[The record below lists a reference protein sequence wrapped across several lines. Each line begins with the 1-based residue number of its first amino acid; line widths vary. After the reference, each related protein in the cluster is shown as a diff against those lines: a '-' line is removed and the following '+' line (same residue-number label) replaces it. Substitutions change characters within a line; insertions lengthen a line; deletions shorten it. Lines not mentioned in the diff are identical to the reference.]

1 MSGAS
6 SPLQQTAARHAISE
20 ALRELTLV
28 SDEARF
34 QIHLFSLEAKRR
46 WNEIESKLRH
56 LEARMAQ
63 GTDETAA
70 TKELSQAIRELIAHQ
85 RSSESPPTPVRALM
99 RLEVPTC
106 RSDQTL
112 KDAAGAMERAQC
124 SALAVVD
131 ERGLFAGLLSERDI
145 CMGAY
150 TSGAALSETS
160 IAATMRRDV
169 ETLTPDATIASAAE
183 LMRSRK
189 LEYVPVLDPERRI
202 VGMLWLRDFA
212 RRVEATDE
220 PDFDPAWLA
229 ATVVDA
235 YAR

>member
-6 SPLQQTAARHAISE
+6 SPMQQTAARQAISE

-85 RSSESPPTPVRALM
+85 RKSDSPPTPVKTLM
-99 RLEVPTC
+99 TREVPTC
-106 RSDQTL
+106 RTDQNL
-112 KDAAGAMERAQC
+112 KDAAGTMARVQC

-131 ERGLFAGLLSERDI
+131 QRGVFAGLLSERDI

-150 TSGAALSETS
+150 TSGTTLAETP
-160 IAATMRRDV
+160 IAATMQAEV
-169 ETLTPDATIASAAE
+169 YTLKPDDTVASAAE
-183 LMRSRK
+183 LMRSHK
-189 LEYVPVLDPERRI
+189 LEYVPVLDDERRI

-212 RRVEATDE
+212 RRVEAEDE
-220 PDFDPAWLA
+220 PGFDPAWLA

>member
-6 SPLQQTAARHAISE
+6 HTVQQNAARNAISE
-20 ALRELTLV
+20 ALRELTVV

-63 GTDETAA
+63 GTDETDA
-70 TKELSQAIRELIAHQ
+70 TKELSQAIRELLTHR
-85 RSSESPPTPVRALM
+85 RSAESPPTPVRALM
-99 RLEVPTC
+99 ARQVATC

-112 KDAAGAMERAQC
+112 SDAAGAMARAQC
-124 SALAVVD
+124 NALAVVD
-131 ERGLFAGLLSERDI
+131 EGGRFVGVLSEHDV

-150 TSGAALSETS
+150 SSGTALSETP
-160 IAATMRRDV
+160 IAATMRGDV
-169 ETLTPDATIASAAE
+169 ETLKPDDTVANAAE
-183 LMRSRK
+183 LMRFQK
-189 LEYVPVLDPERRI
+189 LEYVPVVDEEGSLA
-202 VGMLWLRDFA
+202 GMLWLRDLA
-212 RRVEATDE
+212 RRVEAEDE
-220 PDFDPAWLA
+220 PSFDPAWLA